1 MAVQSPCDGRR
12 GAHERPTRANEQT
25 PPLQGT
31 DCVTENRKPPFGL
44 DMDFDEALKRFGQTD
59 PEELGMKPQKIAK
72 LPTGNVRKELDL
84 SQPELDLK
92 V

>member
-1 MAVQSPCDGRR
+1 
-12 GAHERPTRANEQT
+12 
-25 PPLQGT
+25 
-31 DCVTENRKPPFGL
+31 
-44 DMDFDEALKRFGQTD
+44 MDFDEALKRFGQTD